1 MLNVLYVI
9 GIDTPNPFD
18 QMKSAAM
25 MGPNI
30 PVRPAP
36 ATSAKYVTSGVSH
49 YVGVYNAVE
58 VKLYPEV
65 IKTCGRL
72 VR

>member
-1 MLNVLYVI
+1 
-9 GIDTPNPFD
+9 
-18 QMKSAAM
+18 MKSAAM

-49 YVGVYNAVE
+49 YVGVYSAVE
-58 VKLYPEV
+58 VTFYPEV

>member
-1 MLNVLYVI
+1 ME
-9 GIDTPNPFD
+9 TPNPFD

-25 MGPNI
+25 LGANM

-36 ATSAKYVTSGVSH
+36 PTSAKYVTSGVSH

-58 VKLYPEV
+58 VRKVSGKSGQPLQINPTF
-65 IKTCGRL
+65 ILCM
-72 VR
+72 